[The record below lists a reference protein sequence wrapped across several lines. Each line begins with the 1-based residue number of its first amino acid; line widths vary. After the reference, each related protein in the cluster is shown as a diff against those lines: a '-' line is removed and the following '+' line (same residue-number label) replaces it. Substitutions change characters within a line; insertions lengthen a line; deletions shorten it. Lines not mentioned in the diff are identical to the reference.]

1 MIRGF
6 IFDLDGVITDTAEY
20 HYRAWKRLADEL
32 GIPFSRQE
40 NEALRGIPRRE
51 SLLKLLKGRTL
62 PEEQIFDCMERK
74 NDYYLEYIREINS
87 DNLLPGSIDLLHEIR
102 AAGLKCAIG
111 SASKNTCEVLER
123 LGILEL
129 FDAIADG
136 FSVERQKPEP
146 DLFLFAAIELK
157 LQPSECIVVEDAA
170 AGIEAALRGGFHTVG
185 IGPRERVGEA
195 EKVFS
200 SLEGVKL
207 SMIMDHAW

>member
-32 GIPFSRQE
+32 GISFSRQE

-170 AGIEAALRGGFHTVG
+170 AGIEAALRGGFHAVG
-185 IGPRERVGEA
+185 IGPRGRVGEA

-207 SMIMDHAW
+207 AMIMDHAW